1 MKNILIYGA
10 SGHAKMI
17 VDVIEKN
24 KSHNI
29 MGFIDTY
36 KPLGYQLNSY
46 KVIGRLEDLKE
57 LTKSLN
63 IEGIIIAIGDNF
75 TRQKVFNNIKSILPK
90 VQFETVVHPTATL
103 AEDINIGE
111 GSVIMAKAVINSGAK
126 VGKFC
131 IINTASTLG
140 HDSVMSDFSS
150 LASGVT
156 VAGTVKIGICSAICL
171 RSIIIQNVEIG
182 NNTVIGAG
190 SLVLQSIGDLKTAFG
205 NPVKIIKDRKEGS
218 KYLS

>member
-17 VDVIEKN
+17 IDVIKKN

-29 MGFIDTY
+29 IGFVDTY
-36 KPLGYQLNSY
+36 KPLGYQLSGY
-46 KVIGRLEDLKE
+46 KVIGHLEHLKQLTIDLD
-57 LTKSLN
+57 
-63 IEGIIIAIGDNF
+63 IDGIIIAIGDNF
-75 TRQKVFNNIKSILPK
+75 TRQKVVTNIKNILHQI
-90 VQFETVVHPTATL
+90 QFVTVIHPTAVL
-103 AEDINIGE
+103 AEDIIIE
-111 GSVIMAKAVINSGAK
+111 HGSVIMAKAVINSGAK

-140 HDSVMSDFSS
+140 HDSIMADFSS

-156 VAGTVKIGICSAICL
+156 VAGNVKIGVGSAMCL
-171 RSIIIQNVEIG
+171 RAIIIQNIEIG

-190 SLVLQSIGDLKTAFG
+190 SLVLKSIGDLKTAFG
-205 NPVKIIKDRKEGS
+205 NPINTIKDRNKES

>member
-46 KVIGRLEDLKE
+46 KVIGHLEHLKQ
-57 LTKSLN
+57 LKTDLN
-63 IEGIIIAIGDNF
+63 IDGIIIAIGDNF
-75 TRQKVFNNIKSILPK
+75 TRQKVANNIKNILPNLK
-90 VQFETVVHPTATL
+90 FVTIVHPTATL
-103 AEDINIGE
+103 AEDIIIE
-111 GSVIMAKAVINSGAK
+111 DGSVIMAKAVINSGSK

-131 IINTASTLG
+131 IINTSSTLG
-140 HDSVMSDFSS
+140 HDSTMADFSS

-156 VAGTVKIGICSAICL
+156 VAGSVKIGVCSAICL
-171 RSIIIQNVEIG
+171 RAIIIQNIEIG

-190 SLVLQSIGDLKTAFG
+190 SLVLKSIGDLKTAYG
-205 NPVKIIKDRKEGS
+205 NPIDIIKDRNEDS

>member
-17 VDVIEKN
+17 VDVIKKN
-24 KSHNI
+24 NSHNI

-36 KPLGYQLNSY
+36 KPLGYQLSNY
-46 KVIGRLEDLKE
+46 KVIGHREHLKQ
-57 LTKSLN
+57 LSIDLN

-75 TRQKVFNNIKSILPK
+75 TRQKVSDNIRRILPNI
-90 VQFETVVHPTATL
+90 QFETVVHPTATL
-103 AEDINIGE
+103 AGDIIIEE
-111 GSVIMAKAVINSGAK
+111 GSVIMAKAVINAGAK

-140 HDSVMSDFSS
+140 HDSVMADYSS

-156 VAGTVKIGICSAICL
+156 IAGTVKIGFCSAICL

-190 SLVLQSIGDLKTAFG
+190 SLVLQSIGDLKLAYG
-205 NPVKIIKDRKEGS
+205 NPVKIIKDRKVDS

>member
-24 KSHNI
+24 NSHNI
-29 MGFIDTY
+29 VGFIDTY
-36 KPLGYQLNSY
+36 KPIGHQLSDY
-46 KVIGRLEDLKE
+46 KVIGHLEHLE
-57 LTKSLN
+57 QLTLDLN

-75 TRQKVFNNIKSILPK
+75 TRQKVANNIKSILPQIK
-90 VQFETVVHPTATL
+90 FITLVHPTATL
-103 AEDINIGE
+103 AEDISIEE

-140 HDSVMSDFSS
+140 HDSIMADFSS

-156 VAGTVKIGICSAICL
+156 IAGTVKIGFCSAICL
-171 RSIIIQNVEIG
+171 RAIIIQNIEIG
-182 NNTVIGAG
+182 NNTVVGAG
-190 SLVLQSIGDLKTAFG
+190 SLVLKSIGDLKTAFG
-205 NPVKIIKDRKEGS
+205 NPIDIIKDRNEDS